1 MTDMARRMLRD
12 RIVDRNVGHDRDE
25 EYDRYDG
32 RGGRDMRDRAMD
44 RMDRADRNDYRR
56 RGANG
61 RYMRD
66 RADRRYDDRRD
77 YNDRRRGG
85 RDPYEDDERDYRAYR
100 SSNDGHG
107 HEPNLKLPKEDM
119 RRWGDMLVNADGSEG
134 MHFDKRMLMDRI
146 KHMDADMEGYTEEDL
161 CMAANMLYSDY
172 CEVLKPYISRD
183 AEKEADFY
191 LKMAKAFLEDEDA
204 PDGSAKLAMYYFC
217 IADVDE

>member
-12 RIVDRNVGHDRDE
+12 RIMDRNIDPERE
-25 EYDRYDG
+25 WEYDREDG

-44 RMDRADRNDYRR
+44 RMDRNDYRR

-66 RADRRYDDRRD
+66 RYDRADSRDYADRRH
-77 YNDRRRGG
+77 
-85 RDPYEDDERDYRAYR
+85 YEEDERDYRAYR

-107 HEPNLKLPKEDM
+107 HEPRLKLPKEDM
-119 RRWGDMLVNADGSEG
+119 KRWGEMLRNADGTRG
-134 MHFDKRMLMDRI
+134 MQFDKRMLMDRI
-146 KHMDADMEGYTEEDL
+146 KRMGEPEGYTEEDL

-172 CEVLKPYISRD
+172 CAVLESHVSRD
-183 AEKEADFY
+183 PEKEADFY

-204 PDGSAKLAMYYFC
+204 PDGSAKLAMYFFC
-217 IADVDE
+217 IADSEE

>member
-1 MTDMARRMLRD
+1 MDRARGGND
-12 RIVDRNVGHDRDE
+12 YE
-25 EYDRYDG
+25 DG
-32 RGGRDMRDRAMD
+32 RYMRDRAMD
-44 RMDRADRNDYRR
+44 YMDRAGHNDYRR
-56 RGANG
+56 RGSNG

-66 RADRRYDDRRD
+66 RADERYDDRRD
-77 YNDRRRGG
+77 YGEHG
-85 RDPYEDDERDYRAYR
+85 REHYMDDERDYRAYR
-100 SSNDGHG
+100 ESNDGRG
-107 HEPNLKLPKEDM
+107 HEPRLKIPREDM
-119 RRWGDMLVNADGSEG
+119 KRWGQMLMNADGTEG
-134 MHFDKRMLMDRI
+134 MHFDKRMLMERI
-146 KHMDADMEGYTEEDL
+146 KHMGGDMEGYTEDDL